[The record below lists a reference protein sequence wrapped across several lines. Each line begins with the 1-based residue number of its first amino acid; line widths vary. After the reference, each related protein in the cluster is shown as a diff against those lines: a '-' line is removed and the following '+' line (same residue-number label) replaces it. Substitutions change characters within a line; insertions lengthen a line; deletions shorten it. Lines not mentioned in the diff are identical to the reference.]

1 MALIAKRIGIDLG
14 TANVLVYL
22 PKQGIVINEP
32 SVVAV
37 SDDNRVLAVGEE
49 AKEMVGR
56 TPDSITAY
64 RPLRDGVIADYR
76 VTEAMIRYFI
86 NKVSG
91 AVRLSRPEVMICVP
105 AGATSTE
112 KRAVIDATKQAG
124 AKEAYIIPEPV
135 AAAIGADVP
144 IDSAAGNLIVD
155 IGGGT
160 TEVAIISLGGIVA
173 SNSVRI
179 GGNRLDQAIG
189 EYIRKKYGL
198 AVGDQT
204 AEEIKKEIG
213 SALKTEKNKSIEIK
227 GRDMIAG
234 LPKTITITANE
245 VTESIQ
251 NELEKI
257 ILAIKSVLEQAPPE
271 LSSDIIDRGMV
282 MTGGGSL
289 LRNLDKLF
297 TKALGIPCHV
307 ANDALLCVAKGTGIA
322 LENLDDYKKS
332 VLSK

>member
-1 MALIAKRIGIDLG
+1 MLAKRIGIDLG
-14 TANVLVYL
+14 TANILVYV
-22 PKQGIVINEP
+22 PKRGIVINEP
-32 SVVAV
+32 AVVAV
-37 SDDNRVLAVGEE
+37 SDDNKVMAVGNE

-56 TPDSITAY
+56 TPDTITAY

-76 VTEAMIRYFI
+76 VTEAMIHYFI

-91 AVRLSRPEVMICVP
+91 SIRLFRPEVMVCVP
-105 AGATSTE
+105 AGVTSTE
-112 KRAVIDATKQAG
+112 KRAVIDATKAAG
-124 AKEAYIIPEPV
+124 AKEVFIIPEPV

-173 SNSVRI
+173 ATSVRI
-179 GGNRLDQAIG
+179 GGNRLDQSIS

-198 AVGDQT
+198 AVGDRT
-204 AEEIKKEIG
+204 AEEIKIEIG
-213 SALKTEKNKSIEIK
+213 SALPVEKEKSMEIK

-234 LPKTITITANE
+234 LPKTISISSNE
-245 VTESIQ
+245 VTEAMQ

-257 ILAIKSVLEQAPPE
+257 ILAVRNVLEQTPPE
-271 LSSDIIDRGMV
+271 LSSDVIDRGMI

-289 LRNLDKLF
+289 LRNLDKLL
-297 TKALGIPCHV
+297 TKATGIPCHV
-307 ANDALLCVAKGTGIA
+307 ADDALYCVAKGTGIA
-322 LENLDDYKKS
+322 LENLDDYKRS
-332 VLSK
+332 VLAK

>member
-1 MALIAKRIGIDLG
+1 
-14 TANVLVYL
+14 
-22 PKQGIVINEP
+22 
-32 SVVAV
+32 
-37 SDDNRVLAVGEE
+37 
-49 AKEMVGR
+49 
-56 TPDSITAY
+56 
-64 RPLRDGVIADYR
+64 
-76 VTEAMIRYFI
+76 MIRYFI

-91 AVRLSRPEVMICVP
+91 SIRLTRPEVMISVP

-135 AAAIGADVP
+135 AAAIGADIP

-179 GGNRLDQAIG
+179 GGNKLDQAISD
-189 EYIRKKYGL
+189 YIRKKYGL

-204 AEEIKKEIG
+204 AEEIKIEIG
-213 SALKTEKNKSIEIK
+213 SALKSEKEKTLEIR

-234 LPKTITITANE
+234 LPKTITINANE
-245 VTESIQ
+245 ITEAMQ
-251 NELEKI
+251 HELEKI
-257 ILAIKSVLEQAPPE
+257 ILSIKSVLEQAPPE

-289 LRNLDKLF
+289 LRNLDRLF

-307 ANDALLCVAKGTGIA
+307 ANDALLCVGKGTGIA

>member
-1 MALIAKRIGIDLG
+1 MFAKRIGIDLG
-14 TANVLVYL
+14 TANVLVYV

-37 SDDNRVLAVGEE
+37 TDDNRVLAIGEE

-56 TPDSITAY
+56 TPDAIKAY

-91 AVRLSRPEVMICVP
+91 SVRLSRPEVMISVP

-135 AAAIGADVP
+135 AAAIGAEIP
-144 IDSAAGNLIVD
+144 IDTAAGNLVVD

-179 GGNRLDQAIG
+179 GGNRIDQAIG

-198 AVGDQT
+198 AIGDQA
-204 AEEIKKEIG
+204 AEEIKIEIG
-213 SALKTEKNKSIEIK
+213 SAIKTEKNKTMEIK

-234 LPKTITITANE
+234 LPKIINISANE
-245 VTESIQ
+245 ITESIQ

-282 MTGGGSL
+282 MTGGSSL

>member
-1 MALIAKRIGIDLG
+1 MLVKRIGIDLG
-14 TANVLVYL
+14 TANVLVYV

-37 SDDNRVLAVGEE
+37 TDDNRVLAVGEE

-56 TPDSITAY
+56 TPEAITAY
-64 RPLRDGVIADYR
+64 RPLKDGVIADYR

-91 AVRLSRPEVMICVP
+91 SIRLSRPEVMISVP
-105 AGATSTE
+105 SGATSTE

-144 IDSAAGNLIVD
+144 IDTAAGNLVVD

-173 SNSVRI
+173 SNSIRI

-198 AVGDQT
+198 SVGDQT
-204 AEEIKKEIG
+204 AEQIKIEIG
-213 SALKTEKNKSIEIK
+213 AAIKSDKEKLMEIK

-234 LPKTITITANE
+234 LPKTITINANE
-245 VTESIQ
+245 VTEAIQ
-251 NELEKI
+251 NDLDKI

-289 LRNLDKLF
+289 LRGLDKLF

-307 ANDALLCVAKGTGIA
+307 AGDALLCVAKGTGIA

-332 VLSK
+332 ALSK

>member
-1 MALIAKRIGIDLG
+1 MLSKRIGIDLG
-14 TANVLVYL
+14 TANVLVYV

-37 SDDNRVLAVGEE
+37 TDDNHVLAIGEE

-56 TPDSITAY
+56 TPDTITAY

-91 AVRLSRPEVMICVP
+91 SIRLVRPEIMISVP
-105 AGATSTE
+105 ACANSTE
-112 KRAVIDATKQAG
+112 KRAVIDAAKQAG

-144 IDSAAGNLIVD
+144 IDTAAGNLIVD

-173 SNSVRI
+173 TNSIRI
-179 GGNRLDQAIG
+179 GGNRLDQAIA

-198 AVGDQT
+198 SIGDQT
-204 AEEIKKEIG
+204 AEEIKIEIG
-213 SALKTEKNKSIEIK
+213 SAMKQEKEKTMEIK

-234 LPKTITITANE
+234 LPKTINISSNE
-245 VTESIQ
+245 VTEAIN
-251 NELEKI
+251 NELDKI
-257 ILAIKSVLEQAPPE
+257 ILTIKSVLEQAPPE

-307 ANDALLCVAKGTGIA
+307 ASDALLCVAKGTGIA

-332 VLSK
+332 ALSK

>member
-1 MALIAKRIGIDLG
+1 MLAKRIGIDLG
-14 TANVLVYL
+14 TANVLVYI
-22 PKQGIVINEP
+22 PKQGIIINEP

-37 SDDNRVLAVGEE
+37 TEDNTVLAVGEE

-56 TPDSITAY
+56 TPDTITAY

-76 VTEAMIRYFI
+76 VTESMIRYFI

-91 AVRLSRPEVMICVP
+91 AVRITRPEVMISVP
-105 AGATSTE
+105 AGATSME

-124 AKEAYIIPEPV
+124 AKEAYIVPEPV

-144 IDSAAGNLIVD
+144 IDTAAGNLVVD

-198 AVGDQT
+198 SIGDQT
-204 AEEIKKEIG
+204 AEEVKIEIG
-213 SALKTEKNKSIEIK
+213 SALKSEKEKSTEIK

-245 VTESIQ
+245 ITEAIE

-257 ILAIKSVLEQAPPE
+257 VLAIKSVLEQAPPE

-307 ANDALLCVAKGTGIA
+307 AQDSLLCVAKGTGIA

-332 VLSK
+332 ALSK

>member
-1 MALIAKRIGIDLG
+1 MLAKRIGIDLG
-14 TANVLVYL
+14 TANVLVYV
-22 PKQGIVINEP
+22 PKQGIVVNEP

-37 SDDNRVLAVGEE
+37 TDDNRVLAVGEE

-56 TPDSITAY
+56 TPDTITAY

-91 AVRLSRPEVMICVP
+91 SVRLFRPEIMISVP
-105 AGATSTE
+105 AGANSTE
-112 KRAVIDATKQAG
+112 KRAVIDAAKQAG

-144 IDSAAGNLIVD
+144 IDTAAGNLVVD

-173 SNSVRI
+173 ANSIRI
-179 GGNRLDQAIG
+179 GGNRLDQAIA

-198 AVGDQT
+198 SIGDQT
-204 AEEIKKEIG
+204 AEEIKIEIG
-213 SALKTEKNKSIEIK
+213 SAIKQEKEKTMEIK

-234 LPKTITITANE
+234 LPKTINISSNE
-245 VTESIQ
+245 VTEAIK
-251 NELEKI
+251 NELDKI

-307 ANDALLCVAKGTGIA
+307 ASDSLLCVAKGTGIA

-332 VLSK
+332 ALAR